1 MKTSNF
7 QFCFQKKSDS
17 SVYFFIKERSIL
29 TQLNK
34 LFYIIIIL
42 CMASFAEAQDMSC
55 RYGFSYEISNDPH
68 WGKDKPV
75 ITSVYPNSPAEKAGI
90 KPYDI
95 IEAVEGVPITE
106 NVLDDIYLFLNPE
119 GKDIVE
125 LTIKNI
131 ANVNRKIKV
140 QKECKSNLSLSEE
153 QLTTAFAMY
162 AVEYSHER
170 LFSCPFVTTQTKD
183 EVDFSVFKTFDF
195 FGGSDNQP
203 DLAKKINETLKKE
216 LMKRGLQQTP
226 VNPDLLV
233 QIYYSFN
240 KNPNYRPKTSAKNAK
255 DKDTNNNHEYVYR
268 YDITRDRMAKLP
280 FLPPGTIET
289 EAEYIL
295 KLGFRLEDRKLE
307 NGRIIWECEANELL
321 NESFSLEDFASI
333 HIPLMTMQY
342 PYMKYGRNVQ
352 YRISKKKYNYTGI
365 NYNIENISEVASVD
379 QYSPADKAG
388 IKPLDKI
395 DAIEDK
401 RMDRTSQQFTS
412 AYRQFL
418 VNTLKYRD
426 EKTRFIDANGF
437 PDCMYW
443 SELMYPLIVKEF
455 NKKKNLAAFSYLFKH
470 AAFINPAGNNTCSF
484 KIKRK
489 SEKLEFVIRPEVRSE
504 ITVVVE

>member
-1 MKTSNF
+1 MKTFNF
-7 QFCFQKKSDS
+7 QF
-17 SVYFFIKERSIL
+17 SIL
-29 TQLNK
+29 TMADLRFNFQLNI
-34 LFYIIIIL
+34 LFYILIII
-42 CMASFAEAQDMSC
+42 CISSVVNAQDVSC

-75 ITSVYPNSPAEKAGI
+75 ITSVYPNSPAERAGI

-119 GKDIVE
+119 GKDMVE

-131 ANVNRKIKV
+131 TNDERKIKI
-140 QKECKSNLSLSEE
+140 QKECKSNLSLTEE
-153 QLTTAFAMY
+153 QLATAFAMY
-162 AVEYSHER
+162 AVEHTHER

-183 EVDFSVFKTFDF
+183 DIDFSMFKTFDF
-195 FGGSDNQP
+195 FGGADNQP
-203 DLAKKINETLKKE
+203 DLAKKINDLIKKE

-240 KNPNYRPKTSAKNAK
+240 KNPNYRPKTNAK
-255 DKDTNNNHEYVYR
+255 AVKDKESNNDYGYVYR

-280 FLPPGTIET
+280 FLPTGTIET

-295 KLGFRLEDRKLE
+295 KLGFRLEDRKLG
-307 NGRIIWECEANELL
+307 NGRIIWECEANELV
-321 NESFSLEDFASI
+321 NESYSLEEFAFI

-352 YRISKKKYNYTGI
+352 YRLSKKKYNYTGI

-379 QYSPADKAG
+379 QFSPAAKAG
-388 IKPLDKI
+388 VMPLDKI

-426 EKTRFIDANGF
+426 EKTRFVDANGF

-443 SELMYPLIVKEF
+443 DELKYPLIVKEF
-455 NKKKNLAAFSYLFKH
+455 NKKNNLTAFSYLFKH
-470 AAFINPAGNNTCSF
+470 APFINPDGNNSCSF
-484 KIKRK
+484 KLKRD
-489 SEKLEFVIRPEVRSE
+489 SEKLEFIIRPDVRSE
-504 ITVVVE
+504 ITVVVD

>member
-1 MKTSNF
+1 MKR
-7 QFCFQKKSDS
+7 
-17 SVYFFIKERSIL
+17 I
-29 TQLNK
+29 
-34 LFYIIIIL
+34 FYIIFIAFTAI
-42 CMASFAEAQDMSC
+42 SVKAQDVSC

-75 ITSVYPNSPAEKAGI
+75 ITSVYPNSPAERAGI

-131 ANVNRKIKV
+131 NDNNKTIKV

-153 QLTTAFAMY
+153 QLATAFAMY
-162 AVEYSHER
+162 AVEYTHER
-170 LFSCPFVTTQTKD
+170 LFSCPFITTQTKD
-183 EVDFSVFKTFDF
+183 EVDFSLFKTFDF
-195 FGGSDNQP
+195 FGGNENQP
-203 DLAKKINETLKKE
+203 DLARKINELVKKE
-216 LMKRGLQQTP
+216 LMKRGLKQTP
-226 VNPDLLV
+226 VNPDLVV

-240 KNPNYRPKTSAKNAK
+240 KNPNYRPKANTKAAKNK
-255 DKDTNNNHEYVYR
+255 ESDNDHEYVYR
-268 YDITRDRMAKLP
+268 YDITRDRMTKLP

-321 NESFSLEDFASI
+321 NESFSLEDFAFI

-352 YRISKKKYNYTGI
+352 FRISKKKYNYTGI

-379 QYSPADKAG
+379 QFSPAAKAG
-388 IKPLDKI
+388 IMPLDKI

-418 VNTLKYRD
+418 VNTIKLRD
-426 EKTRFIDANGF
+426 EKTRFVDANGF

-443 SELMYPLIVKEF
+443 DELKYFLVAKEF
-455 NKKKNLAAFSYLFKH
+455 NKKNSLTAFSYLFKY
-470 AAFINPAGNNTCSF
+470 APFINPAGNNTCSF
-484 KIKRK
+484 KLKRN
-489 SEKLEFVIRPEVRSE
+489 SEKLEFIIRPEIRSE